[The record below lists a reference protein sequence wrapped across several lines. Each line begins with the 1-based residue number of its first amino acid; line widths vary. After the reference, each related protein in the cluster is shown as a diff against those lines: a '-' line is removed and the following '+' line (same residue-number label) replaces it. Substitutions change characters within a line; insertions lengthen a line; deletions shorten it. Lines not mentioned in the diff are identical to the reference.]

1 VSWGGGGWWTA
12 RARWKRRRP
21 TGEAEESRGVQSDV
35 GRHRWKYVIKN
46 GERRMRG
53 IRKKEIRQKREKD
66 NE

>member
-1 VSWGGGGWWTA
+1 
-12 RARWKRRRP
+12 
-21 TGEAEESRGVQSDV
+21 VQSDV